1 MRRKKPIDPAKRA
14 WWSVHI
20 EAWLASRLTCSAYCK
35 AHGLA
40 QSTMSGWVRRL
51 APQALQ
57 NKAKRPGR
65 RHHSPYSRAARNKA
79 VQAFWAMHVE
89 AMVWSG
95 SNASAY
101 ARAHNLCASTLREWR
116 IRLEDEPL
124 ETDWRE
130 MLHPS
135 ARPWIR
141 RRTSSAAKPQA
152 ADSNLTR
159 PPEPVRQ
166 AAPRRTFT
174 EAEKQAIVAESES
187 PGASAAEV
195 CRRHGIASS
204 MLFRWRVNHGLKRTP
219 TARLSQVVSSE
230 DGAPLVLHG
239 VLPAPEGMT
248 EITLGDGR
256 RVFAP
261 SSADPDTVRRAIAL
275 EESRT

>member
-1 MRRKKPIDPAKRA
+1 
-14 WWSVHI
+14 
-20 EAWLASRLTCSAYCK
+20 
-35 AHGLA
+35 
-40 QSTMSGWVRRL
+40 
-51 APQALQ
+51 
-57 NKAKRPGR
+57 
-65 RHHSPYSRAARNKA
+65 
-79 VQAFWAMHVE
+79 
-89 AMVWSG
+89 
-95 SNASAY
+95 
-101 ARAHNLCASTLREWR
+101 
-116 IRLEDEPL
+116 
-124 ETDWRE
+124 
-130 MLHPS
+130 
-135 ARPWIR
+135 
-141 RRTSSAAKPQA
+141 
-152 ADSNLTR
+152 LTR

>member
-1 MRRKKPIDPAKRA
+1 MRRRQPIDPAKRA

-20 EAWLASRLTCSAYCK
+20 EAWLTSRLSRQAYCE
-35 AHGLA
+35 AHGLKV
-40 QSTMSGWVRRL
+40 STMGDWMKRL
-51 APQALQ
+51 APEALQ
-57 NKAKRPGR
+57 HKVKRPSHKR
-65 RHHSPYSRAARNKA
+65 HSPYARAGRRKA

-89 AMVWSG
+89 AMHWSG
-95 SNASAY
+95 CSASSY

-116 IRLEDEPL
+116 MRLEDQPDEIN
-124 ETDWRE
+124 WRE
-130 MLHPS
+130 MLHPA
-135 ARPWIR
+135 ARPWTR

-152 ADSNLTR
+152 ADSSLTR
-159 PPEPVRQ
+159 PPEPERQ
-166 AAPRRTFT
+166 AAPRRTFS
-174 EAEKQAIVAESES
+174 EAEKQTIVAESEV
-187 PGASAAEV
+187 PGASAAEI

-219 TARLSQVVSSE
+219 AARLSQVVSSK

-261 SSADPDTVRRAIAL
+261 ADADPDAVRHAIAL
-275 EESRT
+275 EENPT

>member
-35 AHGLA
+35 AHGLT
-40 QSTMSGWVRRL
+40 QSTMSAWVKRL
-51 APQALQ
+51 APQPLQ
-57 NKAKRPGR
+57 HKPKRPGR
-65 RHHSPYSRAARNKA
+65 RQHSPYSRAARNKS

-89 AMVWSG
+89 AMQWSG
-95 SNASAY
+95 GNASAY

-124 ETDWRE
+124 EADWRE

-159 PPEPVRQ
+159 PPEPARQ
-166 AAPRRTFT
+166 AAPRRTFS
-174 EAEKQAIVAESES
+174 EAEKRAIVTESEAH
-187 PGASAAEV
+187 GASAAEI

-204 MLFRWRVNHGLKRTP
+204 MLFRWRVSFGLKRTP
-219 TARLSQVVSSE
+219 AARLSQVVSSE

-239 VLPAPEGMT
+239 VLPAPEGMA

-256 RVFAP
+256 SVFAP
-261 SSADPDTVRRAIAL
+261 AGADPDAVRRAIAL
-275 EESRT
+275 EESGT